1 MLFLVTFA
9 MFGAFLSQ
17 IFFPRHAAMAEV
29 LHRSTG
35 ALIAYLARQ
44 AMALLVLFA
53 CVAVLF
59 VTALIDATSW
69 AQIQVIDYLFAAI
82 AGLAGGQTVTVL
94 NMMTRVLRLH
104 AK

>member
-1 MLFLVTFA
+1 MLFIVSFCAFA
-9 MFGAFLSQ
+9 VFLSQ
-17 IFFPRHAAMAEV
+17 IFFSRHADMARV
-29 LHRSTG
+29 LHRSNG

-44 AMALLVLFA
+44 AIALLVLFA
-53 CVAVLF
+53 CVFVLF
-59 VTALIDATSW
+59 IAALDTETSW
-69 AQIQVIDYLFAAI
+69 AQMQIIDYLFAGM

>member
-1 MLFLVTFA
+1 MLFLVSFA
-9 MFGAFLSQ
+9 VFGVFLSQ
-17 IFFPRHAAMAEV
+17 IFFASHAAMAEV

-44 AMALLVLFA
+44 AIALLVLFA
-53 CVAVLF
+53 CVFVLF
-59 VTALIDATSW
+59 AVALDTTTSW
-69 AQIQVIDYLFAAI
+69 AKLQFVDYLFAAM